1 MIVSFYNLL
10 HYNRRHRYNPTM
22 SGLSASASGAAAYD
36 PATSTAT
43 LEASQATDV
52 SACLITLPVSL
63 LVSVAD
69 VEIYGTAMTSAAPM
83 VDCSGLLPVSALFDA
98 NPSKSAVNFV
108 QDPSDPN
115 GVVASV
121 PAEFNDTLAGNFA
134 RGFNSSLLKKPVKLT
149 SLDANAYLWWN
160 DTGKSISSDPNFAN
174 PNSVLYKYANFPQ
187 FVVAKVAYDVFGHPM
202 AQAGIANDTEI
213 TGQLAG
219 TAVGSTSLGV
229 RLAAAFKTLT
239 EGQLQAVYEQM
250 LQQDPARFKLE
261 DASGGALGSD
271 GQSATSLPR
280 SLPFKAG
287 DKIRFEVILDDYDV
301 KRVALNAIAGNS
313 NTSKSG
319 STLTSEIAASNAQAG
334 QVLTTRYAGMRVT
347 VQMGLGTTAGDE
359 AAIVTSQSDI
369 SNKKIEAGIDAAN
382 AAAMSG
388 GDEVA
393 QEAARVAKAAE
404 IQAAADAAFD
414 AAVAEGKSDVE
425 AWAAAAAA
433 AIAVV

>member
-1 MIVSFYNLL
+1 
-10 HYNRRHRYNPTM
+10 M
-22 SGLSASASGAAAYD
+22 SGLSAPASGAAAYD

-69 VEIYGTAMTSAAPM
+69 VEIYGTALTSAAPM
-83 VDCSGLLPVSALFDA
+83 VDCSGLLPVAALFNADPA
-98 NPSKSAVNFV
+98 KSSVNFV

-115 GVVASV
+115 GVIATV
-121 PAEFNDTLAGNFA
+121 PAGFNDTVSGDFA

-160 DTGKSISSDPNFAN
+160 DAGKSISSDPNFAN

-202 AQAGIANDTEI
+202 AQAGIANDTVI
-213 TGQLAG
+213 TDELEGKSL
-219 TAVGSTSLGV
+219 GSTSLGV

-280 SLPFKAG
+280 ALPFKAG

-319 STLTSEIAASNAQAG
+319 SALTSEIAASNAQAG

-347 VQMGLGTTAGDE
+347 VQMGLGTSAGDA
-359 AAIVTSQSDI
+359 AAIAASRVSINTATV
-369 SNKKIEAGIDAAN
+369 ERGIDAAN

-393 QEAARVAKAAE
+393 QEAARAAKASE
-404 IQAAADAAFD
+404 IQAAVDAAF
-414 AAVAEGKSDVE
+414 AAAQLAGKSDVE
-425 AWAAAAAA
+425 AWAAAEAA